1 MLLRKLSVV
10 FCAVLLLFAASKG
23 HEVYRAFSATPA
35 LAESKPESTKPETE
49 ADAGKSEP
57 TTDETVEKDGKQA
70 STDKNDDKNID
81 APKDITEFTP
91 SELNLLQSLRERR
104 ELIDQRDAALTEREK
119 VLSGLEAQVEAKIN
133 ELNTIKDQIEQL
145 RADIDQRSKK
155 FRKSED
161 EQILSLVRVY
171 EKMKPKDAAAIF
183 NNLELTILL
192 DVVKNMKE
200 TKLAPIMAAMDNG
213 KAKTLSAELA
223 QRETLP
229 SLPN

>member
-1 MLLRKLSVV
+1 MLLRNLSVC
-10 FCAVLLLFAASKG
+10 FCAVLILFAASKG
-23 HEVYRAFSATPA
+23 YDVYRAFSVTPA
-35 LAESKPESTKPETE
+35 QAENKPEAAKVDAKAEGAKTDSAAAETEKKESTKAT
-49 ADAGKSEP
+49 SE
-57 TTDETVEKDGKQA
+57 KK
-70 STDKNDDKNID
+70 DDKDKD

-104 ELIDQRDAALTEREK
+104 EQIDQRETALIEREK
-119 VLSGLEAQVEAKIN
+119 VLSGLEAQVETKIN

-155 FRKSED
+155 FKKSED

-171 EKMKPKDAAAIF
+171 EKMKPKEAAAIF

-200 TKLAPIMAAMDNG
+200 AKLAPIMATMDTA

-223 QRETLP
+223 QREVLP

>member
-1 MLLRKLSVV
+1 
-10 FCAVLLLFAASKG
+10 
-23 HEVYRAFSATPA
+23 
-35 LAESKPESTKPETE
+35 
-49 ADAGKSEP
+49 
-57 TTDETVEKDGKQA
+57 
-70 STDKNDDKNID
+70 
-81 APKDITEFTP
+81 
-91 SELNLLQSLRERR
+91 
-104 ELIDQRDAALTEREK
+104 
-119 VLSGLEAQVEAKIN
+119 
-133 ELNTIKDQIEQL
+133 KDQIEQL
-145 RADIDQRSKK
+145 RSDIDQRSKK
-155 FRKSED
+155 FKKSED

-200 TKLAPIMAAMDNG
+200 TKLAPIMAAMDTG

>member
-23 HEVYRAFSATPA
+23 YEVYRAFSVTPA
-35 LAESKPESTKPETE
+35 QAETKPDTSKDAAKTE
-49 ADAGKSEP
+49 PVATDSAKKDGEHAAGEKH
-57 TTDETVEKDGKQA
+57 DEKD
-70 STDKNDDKNID
+70 KNKD
-81 APKDITEFTP
+81 APKDVTEFTP

-104 ELIDQRDAALTEREK
+104 EHIDQRETALAEREK
-119 VLSGLEAQVEAKIN
+119 VLSGLEAQVETKIN

-145 RADIDQRSKK
+145 RSDIDQRSKK
-155 FRKSED
+155 FKKSED

-200 TKLAPIMAAMDNG
+200 TKLAPIMAAMDTG